1 MQIKNVTIIGGG
13 SSGWMT
19 AAALSKNCPSL
30 NITLVE
36 SPNIKT
42 IGVGESTLGHINRF
56 LHLLGLKDEDWM
68 PACHATYKNSIR
80 FTNFRE
86 EDGKSFH
93 YPFINGFDFTDTTNG
108 ITTWSELATLY
119 PDEFT
124 PETFSEM
131 FAPSNT
137 YLADHNKQTDN
148 RDGVLRRFN
157 IKYDTAYHM
166 DAGLFGQY
174 LKDHVAIPNGVTHIL
189 NEIVTHGKDEHGN
202 IVNITCSDGLK
213 LEADLW
219 IDCTGFKSQL
229 LEQWMGS
236 KFKPY
241 SDILANDM
249 AWATPIEYNDRE
261 KEMVNYTDCHAL
273 KNGWVWTTPLWSRIG
288 KGYVF
293 SSKFIS
299 KEDAKEEFLEHITK
313 VHGQQHAV
321 KVRDTMRLVPIKHG
335 RHEKCWIKNVI
346 GIGLSYGFVEPLES
360 TGLLTT
366 HENIIR
372 LMDTLNRR
380 NNYVSRMEIESYNV
394 VTNGVTDGFSS
405 FVSMHYAYSKRTDSP
420 YWKWATQENDY
431 APEMFNEYSL
441 KINDYENTAQK
452 LSNYTYDTSQQ
463 GICFILGGMGV
474 LPVSTKAAIEYH
486 INSGDIDPNKL
497 EETRRRFHSHK
508 QSMGIYMNTLPSSYE
523 FMKMNIYGGKD
534 EYAGTKGSR

>member
-1 MQIKNVTIIGGG
+1 MQIKNVTIVGGG

-19 AAALSKNCPSL
+19 ASALVKNCPHL

-56 LHLLGLKDEDWM
+56 LHMIGLKDEDWM

-86 EDGKSFH
+86 LDGKSFY
-93 YPFINGFDFTDTTNG
+93 YPFINGFDFTDSYNG
-108 ITTWSELATLY
+108 FTAWGELATLY
-119 PDEFT
+119 PEEFP
-124 PETFSEM
+124 PETFSQF

-137 YLADHNKQTDN
+137 YLCENNKQTDN
-148 RDGVLRRFN
+148 KDGTLRMFN
-157 IKYDTAYHM
+157 FEFDTAYHM

-174 LKDHVAIPNGVTHIL
+174 LKDHVAIPNGVNHIL
-189 NEIVTHGKDEHGN
+189 NEVFYCEKDDDGN
-202 IVNITCSDGLK
+202 IKSLICKDDLK

-219 IDCTGFKSQL
+219 IDCTGFRSQL

-236 KFKPY
+236 KFIPY

-273 KNGWVWTTPLWSRIG
+273 KNGWVWNTPLWSRIG

-299 KEDAKEEFLEHITK
+299 KEDAKEEFLEHIAK
-313 VHGQQHAV
+313 VHGHQHAV
-321 KVRDTMRLVPIKHG
+321 KARDNMRFVPIRHG
-335 RHEKCWIKNVI
+335 KHEKGWVKNVI

-372 LMDTLNRR
+372 LIDILNRR
-380 NNYVSRMEIESYNV
+380 GGYVTRMEKESYNV
-394 VTNGVTDGFSS
+394 VTNDITDGFSK
-405 FVSMHYAYSKRTDSP
+405 FISMHYAYSKRTDSE

-431 APEMFNEYSL
+431 EPEMFNTL
-441 KINDYENTAQK
+441 RQKINDYENVAGK
-452 LSNYTYDTSQQ
+452 LNSYTYDATQQ
-463 GICFILGGMGV
+463 GVCFILAGMGV
-474 LPVSTKAAIEYH
+474 LPVATKSAIDYYH
-486 INSGDIDPNKL
+486 KFNSINPQATNTSKMKYL
-497 EETRRRFHSHK
+497 MHK
-508 QSMGIYMNTLPSSYE
+508 QSINEFISGLPSNYQ
-523 FMKMNIYGGKD
+523 FMKDRIYGGKD
-534 EYAGTKGSR
+534 DYATNN